1 VALVFLLGA
10 LMAAGCSDEEEVVP
24 VSCRQG
30 PDAVR
35 SALREAP
42 EPVTLDGTP
51 LSACILDTTE
61 SGVLQ
66 EVGEAYLT
74 VATELADEASRDP
87 DGTATVQLGYL
98 LGAYERSRAGAQGVG
113 YELGRR
119 LRTEATRADAES
131 AAFRRGREAGRR
143 HG

>member
-1 VALVFLLGA
+1 
-10 LMAAGCSDEEEVVP
+10 M
-24 VSCRQG
+24 
-30 PDAVR
+30 
-35 SALREAP
+35 
-42 EPVTLDGTP
+42 
-51 LSACILDTTE
+51 DTTE

-74 VATELADEASRDP
+74 VAIELADEASRDP
-87 DGTATVQLGYL
+87 DGAATVQLGYL